1 MADRERE
8 SRKRKLKQRVI
19 IGSKAEE
26 GLEEER
32 QEEAGKAED
41 NPFSLTAKN
50 FWLPFLLILFFLFAV
65 GFSFMEEDAL
75 DKKSFFGKTAWKKL
89 RE

>member
-50 FWLPFLLILFFLFAV
+50 FWLPFL
-65 GFSFMEEDAL
+65 SFMEEDAL
-75 DKKSFFGKTAWKKL
+75 DKKSFFGKTVWKKL

>member
-1 MADRERE
+1 MADWERE

-26 GLEEER
+26 GLEEEL
-32 QEEAGKAED
+32 QEEGRRAED

-65 GFSFMEEDAL
+65 GF
-75 DKKSFFGKTAWKKL
+75 FFY
-89 RE
+89 

>member
-26 GLEEER
+26 GLLEER
-32 QEEAGKAED
+32 QDEERKAED

-50 FWLPFLLILFFLFAV
+50 F
-65 GFSFMEEDAL
+65 
-75 DKKSFFGKTAWKKL
+75 
-89 RE
+89 

>member
-50 FWLPFLLILFFLFAV
+50 FWLPFLLILFFL
-65 GFSFMEEDAL
+65 SFCGR
-75 DKKSFFGKTAWKKL
+75 FFLLWKKTL
-89 RE
+89 WTKRASLERQFGRN

>member
-26 GLEEER
+26 GLEEEL
-32 QEEAGKAED
+32 QEEGRTAED
-41 NPFSLTAKN
+41 NPFS
-50 FWLPFLLILFFLFAV
+50 
-65 GFSFMEEDAL
+65 
-75 DKKSFFGKTAWKKL
+75 
-89 RE
+89 